1 MARIRGMWTGL
12 VLGSALLSSVAVA
25 QNGSS
30 VSLTHMVT
38 VTVPPRVKVQV
49 SNFAPAVQTAV
60 TGSSV
65 QSTSNGLSLSIRAT
79 QSWTLSIGS
88 TAKTSQLQWSHDQAS
103 GFAKMGGRDAIV
115 ASGTNAQGATAAN
128 IFFRNAAA
136 NGSSDHSS
144 TEGSDAVML
153 TVAAQ

>member
-12 VLGSALLSSVAVA
+12 VLGSALISSVAVA
-25 QNGSS
+25 QGGSS

-49 SNFAPAVQTAV
+49 SNFAPAVQSTV
-60 TGSSV
+60 IGSTV
-65 QSTSNGLSLSIRAT
+65 DSTTNGLSLSIRAT

-88 TAKTSQLQWSHDQAS
+88 TAKTSQLQWSHDQAL
-103 GFAKMGGRDAIV
+103 GYAKMGGRDSIV
-115 ASGTNAQGATAAN
+115 ASGTNAQGATAATV
-128 IFFRNAAA
+128 FFRNAAA
-136 NGSSDHSS
+136 KGSSDRRS

>member
-1 MARIRGMWTGL
+1 MIRLRGMWTGL
-12 VLGSALLSSVAVA
+12 VLGSALVSRLAVA

-49 SNFAPAVQTAV
+49 TNFAPAAQSAV

-65 QSTSNGLSLSIRAT
+65 QSTTNGLALSIRAT
-79 QSWTLSIGS
+79 QSWTLTISL
-88 TAKTSQLQWSHDQAS
+88 AARTSQLQWSHDQAS
-103 GFAKMGGRDAIV
+103 GFAQLGGHDAIV
-115 ASGTNAQGATAAN
+115 VSGTNAQVATAATV
-128 IFFRNAAA
+128 FFRNAAT
-136 NGSSDHSS
+136 NGSSSRTS
-144 TEGSDAVML
+144 TEGSDTVML

>member
-12 VLGSALLSSVAVA
+12 VLGSALMSSVAVA
-25 QNGSS
+25 QGGSS
-30 VSLTHMVT
+30 VSLSHLVT

-49 SNFAPAVQTAV
+49 SSFAPAVQTAV

-65 QSTSNGLSLSIRAT
+65 QSTTNGLSLSIRAT

-103 GFAKMGGRDAIV
+103 GFAKMGGRHAII
-115 ASGTNAQGATAAN
+115 ASGTNAQGATADN

>member
-1 MARIRGMWTGL
+1 
-12 VLGSALLSSVAVA
+12 
-25 QNGSS
+25 
-30 VSLTHMVT
+30 
-38 VTVPPRVKVQV
+38 VKVQV
-49 SNFAPAVQTAV
+49 SSFPPAVQTAV

-65 QSTSNGLSLSIRAT
+65 QSTTNGLSLSIRAT

-115 ASGTNAQGATAAN
+115 GSGTNVQGATAATV
-128 IFFRNAAA
+128 FFRNAAA
-136 NGSSDHSS
+136 NGSSDRTS
-144 TEGSDAVML
+144 TEGSDAVLL

>member
-1 MARIRGMWTGL
+1 MWTGL
-12 VLGSALLSSVAVA
+12 VLGSALFSSVAVA
-25 QNGSS
+25 QGVSS

-49 SNFAPAVQTAV
+49 SNFAPAAQSAV
-60 TGSSV
+60 SGSSV
-65 QSTSNGLSLSIRAT
+65 QSTTNGLALSIRAT

-88 TAKTSQLQWSHDQAS
+88 AARTSKFQWSHDQTS

-115 ASGTNAQGATAAN
+115 ASGTNAQVATAATV
-128 IFFRNAAA
+128 FFRNAAT
-136 NGSSDHSS
+136 NGSSSRTS
-144 TEGSDAVML
+144 TEGSDTVML